1 MIFVIAHWLLVSI
14 IYISQPIWQRNIAQQ
29 CANKIQSNIH
39 LQILCFPASHGP
51 SENVEEDDMFSMFVG
66 TRVGGHHEMAIT
78 EIAGEHLVV

>member
-1 MIFVIAHWLLVSI
+1 MEA
-14 IYISQPIWQRNIAQQ
+14 Y
-29 CANKIQSNIH
+29 KIQSNNIN
-39 LQILCFPASHGP
+39 LQILCCSASHGP